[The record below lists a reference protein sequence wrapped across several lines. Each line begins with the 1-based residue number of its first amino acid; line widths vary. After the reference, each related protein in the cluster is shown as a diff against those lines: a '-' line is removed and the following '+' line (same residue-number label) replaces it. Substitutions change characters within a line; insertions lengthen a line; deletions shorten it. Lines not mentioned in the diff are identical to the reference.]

1 MLCHFAN
8 FRTHFGKDNQIFG
21 SLDWIG
27 SALSTFLHFC
37 QEAKKVFEMFSEK
50 IFSTKLGKTFS
61 SLNLIL
67 QTRFFVVLADMQI
80 LSTSLLIL
88 IIGWRGTTP
97 AAATTAATTGTTGTT
112 GTTITITAATAAT
125 AAATTGA
132 TTAAATTATKKT
144 GFCQKSAI
152 LQKVDQRKCRKKVET
167 FCRHATRRIVTLM

>member
-1 MLCHFAN
+1 MLCHFAD
-8 FRTHFGKDNQIFG
+8 FRKHFCKDNQIFG

-27 SALSTFLHFC
+27 VIHFFTLLRRS
-37 QEAKKVFEMFSEK
+37 QKVFEMFSEK

-97 AAATTAATTGTTGTT
+97 AAATTAT
-112 GTTITITAATAAT
+112 TAATT
-125 AAATTGA
+125 KATTPA
-132 TTAAATTATKKT
+132 TMTTAAAATKNRYLPKK
-144 GFCQKSAI
+144 CDSSKS
-152 LQKVDQRKCRKKVET
+152 
-167 FCRHATRRIVTLM
+167 

>member
-37 QEAKKVFEMFSEK
+37 EEAKKVFEMFSEK

-97 AAATTAATTGTTGTT
+97 AATTTATTAATTK
-112 GTTITITAATAAT
+112 
-125 AAATTGA
+125 ATTPA
-132 TTAAATTATKKT
+132 TMTTAAAATKNRYLPKK
-144 GFCQKSAI
+144 CDSSKS
-152 LQKVDQRKCRKKVET
+152 
-167 FCRHATRRIVTLM
+167 